1 MTNRQTLVLGGNYE
15 VVQEASTIVFY
26 LNTTTPTTPSSP
38 AVPPNPTG
46 QVPVAALLGIAAA
59 GAASVPIALWWRQI
73 RALPEGRGE
82 AGDAMRR
89 ATQVLALAGLA
100 FLLCSS
106 FALAV
111 VPSVRA
117 SSTPNA
123 PALVHAFPEA
133 AAAASATVHPA
144 APSASPTVA
153 ASASSAHPN
162 GQVCQT
168 PGGAPNWQSSN
179 FFTDAAVTFWTPGN
193 PSLSGQ
199 NFLVVPCNNNIPT
212 YTNGF
217 WMNVTTNVELT
228 VATVTI
234 WGTGWPTA
242 TDAQPDLK
250 GFSPATPAVFAM
262 NIAPPFYRTASFYF
276 NDYRY
281 FWPGSQVYFNIS
293 LSTTQA
299 SPGTIYSANPLTQY
313 DEPIQWSGGVNNAT
327 WGFYVAS
334 PFAPSPPGFA
344 PVNFSNIIGV
354 TTTPTVLGTPSFE
367 PNPKQTVQ
375 VTLTALNVSGGPAIP
390 IPEAQGTFTL
400 TGAVTGVYFA
410 DFGPANHTTLTLSQ
424 PLGPY
429 PGTLVQ
435 FNMTCWLPWEGGAL
449 DRIYSPTY
457 TFNWS
462 PNGSWWDPTGGLTGA
477 DNLNLTSS
485 PDVTAGGST
494 TVLATGT
501 SVNITIHEPI
511 ENVTIG
517 SAAVHFRYVDTN
529 GVTYGTIPMVASN
542 WNTSYAVLPGLPSGA
557 GVTFSVVA
565 KDIYGD
571 PLSSGNYS
579 VHGVGSSGEPAPRRL
594 RSLLLRGDRRG
605 DREPGPEPQ
614 LHRRQRHLVRVGA
627 RLRLRVRE
635 PGARERGRLPG
646 RRVRNVHRHRPR
658 LRPDADLDGD
668 RGDADSVH
676 DRLLPDQ
683 RPRLADVLL
692 LRPRADRRPRHR
704 DRRRRRG
711 VGPDLQLVPRAPPE
725 GRGRTAPDLTV
736 NNEE

>member
-1 MTNRQTLVLGGNYE
+1 
-15 VVQEASTIVFY
+15 
-26 LNTTTPTTPSSP
+26 
-38 AVPPNPTG
+38 
-46 QVPVAALLGIAAA
+46 
-59 GAASVPIALWWRQI
+59 
-73 RALPEGRGE
+73 
-82 AGDAMRR
+82 MRR
-89 ATQVLALAGLA
+89 TTQVLALAGLA

-111 VPSVRA
+111 VPAARA
-117 SSTPNA
+117 TSAPSA
-123 PALVHAFPEA
+123 PALVHPFPDA
-133 AAAASATVHPA
+133 ATAAHAAVPAWATSA
-144 APSASPTVA
+144 APTGTAP
-153 ASASSAHPN
+153 ASSADPS

-313 DEPIQWSGGVNNAT
+313 YEPIQWSGGVNNAT

-334 PFAPSPPGFA
+334 PFAATPPGFA

-354 TTTPTVLGTPSFE
+354 STTPTVLGSPSFE
-367 PNPKQTVQ
+367 PNPKQTVE
-375 VTLTALNVSGGPAIP
+375 VTLTALNLSGGPAIP

-429 PGTLVQ
+429 PGTKVQ

-462 PNGSWWDPTGGLTGA
+462 ANGSWWDPTGGLTGP

-485 PDVTAGGST
+485 PDVTAGGPS

-501 SVNITIHEPI
+501 SVNISIHEPI
-511 ENVTIG
+511 QNVTIG

-529 GVTYGTIPMVASN
+529 GVTYGTIPMVATN

-579 VHGVGSSGEPAPRRL
+579 YTESGPLATPLPAGYGLFFFEAIDVATGNLVQNLNFTIANATWSESALGYDFGFANPVPVSGAGYLDVAFGTYTVTARAFGQTQTWTGTVATQTPFVVVFYL
-594 RSLLLRGDRRG
+594 TSAPVSPTYSASV
-605 DREPGPEPQ
+605 PGLTVAP
-614 LHRRQRHLVRVGA
+614 VIGIIGA
-627 RLRLRVRE
+627 AVASV
-635 PGARERGRLPG
+635 PISNWFRER
-646 RRVRNVHRHRPR
+646 RRK
-658 LRPDADLDGD
+658 AE
-668 RGDADSVH
+668 AE
-676 DRLLPDQ
+676 Q
-683 RPRLADVLL
+683 RRISL
-692 LRPRADRRPRHR
+692 
-704 DRRRRRG
+704 
-711 VGPDLQLVPRAPPE
+711 
-725 GRGRTAPDLTV
+725 
-736 NNEE
+736 